1 MANVVQSPPEGKMA
15 ALVTS
20 FVCVRYFI
28 NQQLRIFKQEIW
40 GELRYTLHAALSLT
54 AAIGITLAGSV
65 FSLLML
71 SPVLPRWVRFLP
83 SLWACNGLV
92 GGACLVSR
100 SRLSKG
106 I

>member
-1 MANVVQSPPEGKMA
+1 MANVVQRPSAGRIA
-15 ALVTS
+15 ALVTW
-20 FVCVRYFI
+20 FVDVRRLI
-28 NQQLRIFKQEIW
+28 NHLLTMVKQEVW
-40 GELRYTLHAALSLT
+40 GELRNTLHAALSLT
-54 AAIGITLAGSV
+54 AAIGITLTGSL

-92 GGACLVSR
+92 GGACLVGR

-106 I
+106 L

>member
-1 MANVVQSPPEGKMA
+1 MANVVQSPPEGRMA

-28 NQQLRIFKQEIW
+28 NQQLTIFKQEIW

-54 AAIGITLAGSV
+54 AAIGITLAGSLS
-65 FSLLML
+65 SLLMV
-71 SPVLPRWVRFLP
+71 PILPLRVRFLP